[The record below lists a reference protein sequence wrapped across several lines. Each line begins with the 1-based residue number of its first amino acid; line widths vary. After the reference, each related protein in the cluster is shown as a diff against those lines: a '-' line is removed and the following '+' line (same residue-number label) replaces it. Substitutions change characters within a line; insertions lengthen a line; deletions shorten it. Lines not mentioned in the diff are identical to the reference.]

1 MSRTL
6 PTLFRN
12 AHGYRRQMTLTPKG
26 VAVTE
31 TAADP
36 RLAKVIREHA
46 AEVTGFV
53 RDGMSA
59 MMRGMMGATG

>member
-1 MSRTL
+1 
-6 PTLFRN
+6 
-12 AHGYRRQMTLTPKG
+12 MTANG

-36 RLAKVIREHA
+36 RLARIIQEHA
-46 AEVTGFV
+46 HEVSGFV
-53 RDGMSA
+53 RDGMPA